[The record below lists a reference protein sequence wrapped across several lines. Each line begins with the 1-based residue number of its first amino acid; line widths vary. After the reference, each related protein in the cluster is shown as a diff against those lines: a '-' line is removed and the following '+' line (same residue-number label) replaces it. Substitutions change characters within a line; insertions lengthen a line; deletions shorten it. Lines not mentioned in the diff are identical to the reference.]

1 MIFCGSRTTSATIF
15 RNLHT
20 RANRPQCQLIELWER
35 ATGPLVGCA
44 KWYMMRLTWRGAGA
58 LDEAAARR
66 PGSVDEAVDDLAGPS
81 RLPNHAS

>member
-1 MIFCGSRTTSATIF
+1 MIFCSSRTTSATIF

-58 LDEAAARR
+58 LDEAAIAI
-66 PGSVDEAVDDLAGPS
+66 SSEPS
-81 RLPNHAS
+81 EVEVRICA

>member
-20 RANRPQCQLIELWER
+20 RANVQRRPQCQLIELWER

-58 LDEAAARR
+58 LDEAAIAI
-66 PGSVDEAVDDLAGPS
+66 SSEPS
-81 RLPNHAS
+81 EVEVRICA

>member
-35 ATGPLVGCA
+35 AMGPLVGCA

-58 LDEAAARR
+58 LDEAAIAI
-66 PGSVDEAVDDLAGPS
+66 SSEPS
-81 RLPNHAS
+81 EVMVEVRICA